1 MKVSQDE
8 TWLRERN
15 SRNFLYL
22 NCPFFWKF
30 WLSVRNHF
38 KLLRCWKTGEKL
50 VYYLMLILNQGI
62 LLISRENFVTKNEV
76 TVTQDF
82 HSFINIQLQLLDG
95 QFQYFK
101 IPSKEINI
109 NIKDNEDMKSD
120 IIFAGNYKF
129 MHLNK
134 TL

>member
-1 MKVSQDE
+1 
-8 TWLRERN
+8 
-15 SRNFLYL
+15 
-22 NCPFFWKF
+22 
-30 WLSVRNHF
+30 
-38 KLLRCWKTGEKL
+38 
-50 VYYLMLILNQGI
+50 MLILNQGI